1 MTMGDAKQSAMR
13 RLDQA
18 PHGWSLGIDIGGTF
32 TDVVARG
39 EGRSLARKVLTTHDD
54 PARGVEAGVGA
65 IMDAAR
71 LCPGAVERLVH
82 ATTLFTNTL
91 IERKGATTGL
101 ITTRGFRDAL
111 EIGRER
117 KYELYDLAIAR
128 PAPLVPRDRRIEAS
142 ERTGP
147 AGEVLEPLDEASL
160 DAAMSALACLG
171 VEAVA
176 IGFLYAYAN
185 PEHERRARDRLAERF
200 PDLSFAISA
209 EVAPEIREFE
219 RISTTVANAYLM
231 PLAGR
236 YVDRL
241 ADRMAGR
248 GIRCRLLLMLSS
260 GGLTDVEEGR
270 RFPVR
275 MLESGPAAGAI
286 AAAWFGARAG
296 HDDLLAFDMGGT
308 TAKLCL
314 VDGGEPLVAHMFEAC
329 RERRFIPGSGLPLK
343 ISALELI
350 EIGAGGGSI
359 ARVDE
364 LGLLKV
370 GPQSAGSE
378 PGPACYGLG
387 GREPTV
393 TDADLKLGYL
403 DPAYFAGG
411 DMTLR
416 ADAAATALASLEER
430 SGLAGVELARGIFEV
445 VTETMASA
453 ARVHIAERG
462 RDPRRYVLLATGGAG
477 PVHAWHLA
485 ARLGIER
492 IVCPPSAGV
501 ASALGLLL
509 APARADRVAT
519 IAEPLAA
526 LDWGR
531 FEAAYRRIEDEC
543 RAVLAHAGFAP
554 ETARIERSAD
564 LRFRGQ
570 DFELVVELPEGP
582 YAPASKGSIEDAFR
596 RAYERAFSRVPPGVG
611 IEVVNIRVAA
621 RAGGEGSGSADE
633 DRDGESADP
642 GGVGGERDPRKG
654 FRAAYFPERRS
665 PIRTLVFDR
674 YALRPGDRFPGPAIV
689 EERESTAVIGP
700 GGWFEIDREGN
711 LVMIGSGVE
720 APDGGASPSGEEAR

>member
-1 MTMGDAKQSAMR
+1 M
-13 RLDQA
+13 
-18 PHGWSLGIDIGGTF
+18 WSLGIDIGGTF
-32 TDVVARG
+32 TDIVVRG
-39 EGRSLARKVLTTHDD
+39 GEKTLAQKVLTTHDD
-54 PARGVEAGVGA
+54 PARGVEAGV
-65 IMDAAR
+65 AR
-71 LCPGAVERLVH
+71 LVAEARLEPGAVERVVH

-91 IERKGATTGL
+91 IERKGARTGL

-117 KYELYDLAIAR
+117 KYELYDLTITK
-128 PAPLVPRDRRIEAS
+128 PPPLVPRDGRLEATERIGA
-142 ERTGP
+142 
-147 AGEVLEPLDEASL
+147 AGEVVVPLEEHSLDEA
-160 DAAMSALACLG
+160 MSELARAR
-171 VEAVA
+171 VDAVA
-176 IGFLYAYAN
+176 ICFLHAYAN
-185 PEHERRARDRLAERF
+185 PEHERRARDRLTERF
-200 PDLSFAISA
+200 PGVAFAISS

-219 RISTTVANAYLM
+219 RLSTTVANAYLM

-236 YVDRL
+236 YVERL
-241 ADRMAGR
+241 AERVAAR
-248 GIRCRLLLMLSS
+248 GIGCRLLLMLSS
-260 GGLTDVEEGR
+260 GGLTDVDEAR

-314 VDGGEPLVAHMFEAC
+314 VDGGEPLVTHMFEAC

-359 ARVDE
+359 ARVDD

-370 GPQSAGSE
+370 GPDSAGSE

-393 TDADLKLGYL
+393 TDADLVLGYL
-403 DPAYFAGG
+403 DPAFFAGG
-411 DMTLR
+411 SMTLCP
-416 ADAAATALASLEER
+416 DAARTALASLEAR
-430 SGLAGVELARGIFEV
+430 SGLADVELAQGVFDV

-453 ARVHIAERG
+453 ARIHVAERG

-485 ARLGIER
+485 ASLGIER
-492 IVCPPSAGV
+492 VVCPPSAGV

-519 IAEPLAA
+519 VAESLAE
-526 LDWGR
+526 LDWVR
-531 FEAAYRRIEDEC
+531 FEATYRRIEDEC
-543 RAVLAHAGFAP
+543 RSVLAHTGLASDA
-554 ETARIERSAD
+554 ASIVRSAD

-582 YAPASKGSIEDAFR
+582 YTSTSSGEITDAFR
-596 RAYERAFSRVPPGVG
+596 RAYERAFSRVPPGVEV
-611 IEVVNIRVAA
+611 EVVNVRVAA
-621 RAGGEGSGSADE
+621 RAGGEGEGRMDGAAVRSARGHRE
-633 DRDGESADP
+633 A
-642 GGVGGERDPRKG
+642 RKG
-654 FRAAYFPERRS
+654 TRSAYFPEYGR
-665 PIRTLVFDR
+665 PTQIPVFDR
-674 YALRPGDRFPGPAIV
+674 YELRPGDGFPGPAIV
-689 EERESTAVIGP
+689 EERESTAVVGP
-700 GGWFEIDREGN
+700 GGRFDIDEWGN
-711 LVMIGSGVE
+711 LVMTRSTAA
-720 APDGGASPSGEEAR
+720 APGRPASATERLDP